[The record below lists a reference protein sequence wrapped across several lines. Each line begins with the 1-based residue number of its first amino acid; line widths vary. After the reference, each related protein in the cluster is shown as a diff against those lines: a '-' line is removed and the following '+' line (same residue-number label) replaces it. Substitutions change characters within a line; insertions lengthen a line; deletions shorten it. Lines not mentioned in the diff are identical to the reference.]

1 MTNESKIHRILIVE
15 DDQLIKVVMKYVFE
29 KAKWSTLSVTNGVDA
44 IEAWENGNFD
54 LILMDLRMTS
64 MGGIETTMRIREI
77 ERQSG
82 RKHTPIIAFTAMV
95 TNDQRKE
102 CLEAGFDDF
111 IGKPTKSDDIIN
123 TIKRH
128 LSGSLS

>member
-95 TNDQRKE
+95 TSDQRKE